1 MNRATYSLPARL
13 LHWLMALL
21 ILAMLFIGVGMV
33 GSLGPWQHR
42 LVSLHKG
49 VGLLLLGLLL
59 LRLAVRLRQSPPA
72 LPASIPAWQQRLAH
86 SAHVLLYGLMLALP
100 LLGWAMQSAGGY
112 PLVLLGWVLPA
123 IAPQD
128 VDLYAGLRSAHGW
141 LAYLLFASILLHLA
155 AALFHGLIRRDGV
168 LAGMLRG
175 RVRS

>member
-1 MNRATYSLPARL
+1 
-13 LHWLMALL
+13 
-21 ILAMLFIGVGMV
+21 
-33 GSLGPWQHR
+33 
-42 LVSLHKG
+42 
-49 VGLLLLGLLL
+49 
-59 LRLAVRLRQSPPA
+59 
-72 LPASIPAWQQRLAH
+72 
-86 SAHVLLYGLMLALP
+86 VLLYGLMLALP

-175 RVRS
+175 RGRS

>member
-1 MNRATYSLPARL
+1 MNHASYSLPARL

-21 ILAMLFIGVGMV
+21 ILLMLFIGVGMV
-33 GSLGPWQHR
+33 SSLGPWQHR

-59 LRLAVRLRQSPPA
+59 VRLLVRLRQSPPA
-72 LPASIPAWQQRLAH
+72 LPASIPAWQQRLAQV
-86 SAHVLLYGLMLALP
+86 AHGLLYGLMLALP

-112 PLVLLGWVLPA
+112 PLVVLGWALPA

-128 VDLYAGLRSAHGW
+128 VDLYAELRSAHGW

-155 AALFHGLIRRDGV
+155 AALFHGLVRRDGV
-168 LAGMLRG
+168 LASMLRG
-175 RVRS
+175 SAR